1 MYAVRMTCWAL
12 GSLSRHNEVMSTSP
26 RPEAAKR
33 DWGHDLTGCTILHVD
48 MDAFFASCEI
58 ARNPQLRGLPVIIGT
73 GARAVVSAAS
83 YEARAFGVNSAMPL
97 SAARRRCPQGVFLPV
112 DMAYYRSVSAQ
123 VFEIF
128 DEVTPFIEKVSVDE
142 GYLDVSG
149 ALSAWPGGPEQIGAW
164 IRQQVHDR
172 LGITCSVGIASNKLI
187 AKLASTTAKPDGMLI
202 IPKARNAEFIRI
214 MPLRSV
220 PGIGPAM
227 EKSLA
232 AWDCTTVAQ
241 LAQLS
246 EDDLLHATGSRVEA
260 ERLWRAARGQDDR
273 RVVVS
278 APEKSVGYER
288 TFDVDR
294 TTLGPVDALVRMC
307 CEEVASRL
315 RARELVGRTVNVK
328 IRYSD
333 LRYVSRA
340 RSLGRPLDTAADIY
354 PTAHELLC
362 AILAVGTDAPGPTR
376 LFQPVRLAGVSVSSL
391 ESAHGAAYQP
401 TFEDLLEQEDAETN
415 PSHIRS
421 QSEVRAKTGE
431 AEKAIDDIRKR
442 FGKGSVGFGLRGE

>member
-1 MYAVRMTCWAL
+1 
-12 GSLSRHNEVMSTSP
+12 MSTSP
-26 RPEAAKR
+26 RPAAAKR
-33 DWGHDLTGCTILHVD
+33 DWGHDPAGCTILHVD

-73 GARAVVSAAS
+73 GTRSVVSAAS
-83 YEARAFGVNSAMPL
+83 YEARAFGVNSAMPVA
-97 SAARRRCPQGVFLPV
+97 AARRRCPQGVFLPV

-123 VFEIF
+123 VFAIF
-128 DEVTPFIEKVSVDE
+128 EEVTPSVEKVSVDE

-149 ALSAWPGGPEQIGAW
+149 ALGAWPGGPEQIGAW
-164 IRQQVHDR
+164 IRAQVHER
-172 LGITCSVGIASNKLI
+172 LGVTCSVGIAASKLI

-202 IPKARNAEFIRI
+202 VPQARSAEFIQV

-232 AWDCTTVAQ
+232 AWGCTTVAQ

-260 ERLWRAARGQDDR
+260 QRLWHAARGLDDR
-273 RVVVS
+273 RVIVS

-288 TFDVDR
+288 TFDADR
-294 TTLGPVDALVRMC
+294 TTLGPVDALVRTC

-315 RARELVGRTVNVK
+315 RARELVGRTVSVK

-340 RSLGRPLDTAADIY
+340 HSLDRPVNTAADIY
-354 PTAHELLC
+354 PTARELLC
-362 AILAVGTDAPGPTR
+362 AILALGADAPASTR

-401 TFEDLLEQEDAETN
+401 TLEDLMEQQVAEAN
-415 PSHIRS
+415 PSHPRS
-421 QSEVRAKTGE
+421 QSETRAKTGD
-431 AEKAIDDIRKR
+431 AEKAIDSIRKR
-442 FGKGSVGFGLRGE
+442 FGKGSVGFGIRGE